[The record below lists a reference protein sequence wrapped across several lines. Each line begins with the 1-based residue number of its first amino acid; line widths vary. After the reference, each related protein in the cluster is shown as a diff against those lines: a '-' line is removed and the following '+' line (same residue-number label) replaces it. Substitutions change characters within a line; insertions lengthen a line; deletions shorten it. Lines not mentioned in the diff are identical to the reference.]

1 MSKKVMKR
9 LLCREIGSMVQS
21 IMSISVISVAII
33 MIEMKQCSIKSF
45 SFSKIKKIIGAG

>member
-1 MSKKVMKR
+1 MQHKDVQSVVMSKKVMKR

-33 MIEMKQCSIKSF
+33 MIEMKMQY
-45 SFSKIKKIIGAG
+45 